1 MQSVTKRARTAATHG
16 LSELSAVAAD
26 LAASHASVH
35 VAQGLMPATS
45 SGAEK
50 SARELWASARIQM
63 QTTSTKVS
71 MHSRDDALRSE
82 LQSLEASWASRINLE
97 QLLTSKVA
105 EKTALLQRSTVDRTG
120 LRGRIAAVST
130 GTTGSEDVCV
140 RWTGSERRW
149 WASCEIVRRRP
160 AHHVPRKAGRCSL
173 HRSMTDLVFLCSPQH
188 VSGTAERPQP
198 LDHDLYY
205 LDWQGVRHDG

>member
-140 RWTGSERRW
+140 RARVCER
-149 WASCEIVRRRP
+149 
-160 AHHVPRKAGRCSL
+160 SL
-173 HRSMTDLVFLCSPQH
+173 H
-188 VSGTAERPQP
+188 E
-198 LDHDLYY
+198 
-205 LDWQGVRHDG
+205 